1 MWKKESRTLKLRL
14 RLQRARDRWITWREA
29 LMTAW
34 PLTLVVLLGFG
45 VAFYFVKPAPPR
57 HLVMSTGR
65 EDGRYHAFALRYKE
79 IFARN
84 GITLELRLSQ
94 GSGENL
100 LRLRQGEADIAYV
113 QGGVASNW
121 NGKDGWEGLYT
132 LGSAF
137 YEPLWVFVRD
147 DRDGQYPQRLTDLAQ
162 KRITVIQ
169 ENSNARALAYR
180 LLLANDITEKSAQI
194 RPATRAQDEFAAA
207 EALQQGEI
215 DALFIIAAPE
225 SPIVQVLLRT
235 FGIRLMDFQRAQAY
249 HRHFPYLFR
258 LLMPEGG
265 VDLAYNFPPQD
276 TELLAATANL
286 VVQEDLHPA
295 LQSLMLAALREV
307 HGGSG
312 FFQEAGEFPAY
323 RDSDFPL
330 TPTAE
335 RFHAS
340 GPPFLQRYLPFWL
353 AVLADRFLI
362 LALPLLT
369 LLLPILR
376 FAPAIYSW
384 RIRSRV
390 CRVYGELKFL
400 ENDLLRR
407 RLEALA
413 PEIHADFMARL
424 DAIEADANRMSVPRS
439 FSDLRYTLK
448 MHIQMVRERLAKMRD
463 SADA

>member
-1 MWKKESRTLKLRL
+1 MSTSHTLKLRL
-14 RLQRARDRWITWREA
+14 RLQCARERWITWREA
-29 LMTAW
+29 LITAW
-34 PLTLVVLLGFG
+34 PLALVVLAGFG
-45 VAFYFVKPAPPR
+45 AAFYFVKPAPPDR
-57 HLVMSTGR
+57 LVMSTGG
-65 EDGRYHAFALRYKE
+65 EDGRYHAFALRYQE
-79 IFARN
+79 IFARD
-84 GITLELRLSQ
+84 GITLELRSSE

-100 LRLRQGEADIAYV
+100 LRLSRGEADIAFV

-121 NGKDGWEGLYT
+121 KKDGWEGLYT

-137 YEPLWVFVRD
+137 YEPLWVFTRD
-147 DRDGQYPQRLTDLAQ
+147 DPDGQYPRRLTDLAQ

-169 ENSNARALAYR
+169 ESKNAHALAYR
-180 LLLANDITEKSAQI
+180 LLLANDITEMTAQI
-194 RPATRAQDEFAAA
+194 RPATRAHDTFAAA
-207 EALQQGEI
+207 EALQKSEI

-225 SPIVQVLLRT
+225 SPVVQVLLRT
-235 FGIRLMDFQRAQAY
+235 LGIRLMDFERAEAY
-249 HRHFPYLFR
+249 HRHFPALFR
-258 LLMPEGG
+258 LSMPEGG
-265 VDLAYNFPPQD
+265 VDLAYNFPPRD
-276 TELLAATANL
+276 TGLLAATANL
-286 VVQEDLHPA
+286 VVREDLHPA

-323 RDSDFPL
+323 KDSDFPL
-330 TPTAE
+330 TAAAE
-335 RFHAS
+335 RFYTS
-340 GPPFLQRYLPFWL
+340 GSPFLQRYLPFWL

-362 LALPLLT
+362 LVLPLLT

-400 ENDLLRR
+400 ENDLLRHDR
-407 RLEALA
+407 AEALA
-413 PEIHADFMARL
+413 PDIRAGFMARL
-424 DAIEADANRMSVPRS
+424 DAIESDANRMPVPQS

-463 SADA
+463 TPA

>member
-1 MWKKESRTLKLRL
+1 MLKKESRALKLR
-14 RLQRARDRWITWREA
+14 RQLQHARERWLTWREA
-29 LMTAW
+29 LITAW
-34 PLTLVVLLGFG
+34 PLALVLLLGFG
-45 VAFYFVKPAPPR
+45 AAFHFVKPAPPR
-57 HLVMSTGR
+57 HIVMSTGR
-65 EDGRYHAFALRYKE
+65 EDGLYHAFALRYQE

-84 GITLELRLSQ
+84 GITLELRPSQ

-100 LRLRQGEADIAYV
+100 LRLSQGEADIAFV

-121 NGKDGWEGLYT
+121 KDRDNWQGLYT

-137 YEPLWVFVRD
+137 YEPLWVFA
-147 DRDGQYPQRLTDLAQ
+147 RDGKNRQYPQRLTDLTQ

-169 ENSNARALAYR
+169 ENSSVYALAYR
-180 LLLANDITEKSAQI
+180 LLSANDITEKTAQI
-194 RPATRAQDEFAAA
+194 SPTTRAQDEFAAA
-207 EALQQGEI
+207 GALQQGEI

-225 SPIVQVLLRT
+225 SPIVQVLLRSS
-235 FGIRLMDFQRAQAY
+235 GIRLMSFNRAEAY

-258 LLMPEGG
+258 LSMPEGG

-286 VVQEDLHPA
+286 AIREDLHPA
-295 LQSLMLAALREV
+295 LQSLMLSALREV

-323 RDSDFPL
+323 RNSDFPL
-330 TPTAE
+330 TAAAE
-335 RFHAS
+335 RFYAS
-340 GPPFLQRYLPFWL
+340 GPPFLQRYMPFWL

-369 LLLPILR
+369 LLLPMLR

-384 RIRSRV
+384 RVRSRI

-400 ENDLLRR
+400 ENDLLRCR
-407 RLEALA
+407 RLGTLS
-413 PEIHADFMARL
+413 PETHADFMARL
-424 DAIEADANRMSVPRS
+424 DAIEADANRTPVPLS
-439 FSDLRYTLK
+439 FTDLRYTLK
-448 MHIQMVRERLAKMRD
+448 THIQLVRERIAET
-463 SADA
+463 